1 MAKDWGKLAQDVVS
15 RVGGDDNITS
25 VTHCVTRLRFVLK
38 DESKADDDAVSA
50 VDGVIQVM
58 HANGQYQ
65 VVIGPQVESAYDAV
79 LAILPGKGSGE
90 VAADDDDAD
99 KSIKDKAMDLIS
111 GIFLPMIGAMSAAG
125 MIKALAVTLATFGLI
140 DQASTTY
147 TILNCIGDGVF
158 QFLPLFLGYTAAQK
172 LGATPF
178 LGMAVGA
185 FLCHPSMVSLQSD
198 LDAAAAAAGTDP
210 VTATLFGIPVILP
223 AAGYLSSV
231 VPVVLA
237 CILLA
242 PVEKFFKRVIPE
254 VVRGV
259 FASMLT
265 LLVTGVVTILAVGP
279 VANTVSNLIAQ
290 ALLAVL
296 NAVPAIGG
304 AAIAFAWPFLIIFGM
319 HWAFIPVMMSNFGT
333 LGYDMIMPLTV
344 GTNFAVGAVLLAIF
358 VKTKKKDLKD
368 TCIETFVPAWLAGVT
383 EPGIYG
389 VLLRYRK
396 TFLCMA
402 IGCAVAGAIGGLMNV
417 HQTTMITASVLT
429 LPALY
434 GDVGLWQVVQALA
447 AVAVAF
453 ALTFVFGYSDNDEAD
468 GGQKSDK
475 GKAQPQAAAKPEAV
489 EAAGAVS
496 APVAGRVEVT
506 AEIPDPVFASE
517 AMGKTVAIWPTE
529 GTVYAPTSGV
539 VASAMPHAF
548 GIAGDNGTEV
558 LVHVGVDTVNMNGDG
573 FNVLVEAGS
582 HVNAGDPILTFDRD
596 KVAKAGYADIVMCI
610 ITNSDD
616 LASLEATGTG
626 EVGAG
631 SEIFSL

>member
-1 MAKDWGKLAQDVVS
+1 MAKDWGALASQVVEL
-15 RVGGDDNITS
+15 VGGESNITS

-38 DESKADDDAVSA
+38 DESKANDDAVSA

-65 VVIGPQVESAYDAV
+65 VVIGTQVEAAYDAV
-79 LAILPGKGSGE
+79 LAILPGKGAGSVPE
-90 VAADDDDAD
+90 DDDDAN
-99 KSIKDKAMDLIS
+99 KSVKDKLMDLIS
-111 GIFLPMIGAMSAAG
+111 GVFLPMITALSTGG
-125 MIKALAVTLATFGLI
+125 LLKALAITLASFGVI

-147 TILNCIGDGVF
+147 TILNCMGDGVF

-185 FLCHPSMVSLQSD
+185 FLCHPSMVSLQTN

-223 AAGYLSSV
+223 GAGYLQSV

-237 CILLA
+237 CLLLA
-242 PVEKFFKRVIPE
+242 PLERFFKRVIPE
-254 VVRGV
+254 VVRSI
-259 FASMLT
+259 FAPLFA
-265 LLVTGVVTILAVGP
+265 LLITCTVTILAVGP
-279 VANTVSNLIAQ
+279 IANTVSNLIAQ
-290 ALLAVL
+290 GLTALL

-319 HWAFIPVMMSNFGT
+319 HWAFIPIMMSNFGA

-344 GTNFAVGAVLLAIF
+344 GTNLAVGAVLLAIF
-358 VKTKKKDLKD
+358 LKTKKKDLKD
-368 TCIETFVPAWLAGVT
+368 TCVETLAPAWLAGVT

-389 VLLRYRK
+389 VLLRFRK

-402 IGCAVAGAIGGLMNV
+402 IGCAVAGAIGGIAGV
-417 HQTTMITASVLT
+417 QQHAFISASLLT

-434 GDVGLWQVVQALA
+434 GDMGIWQVVQAV
-447 AVAVAF
+447 VAMVVAF
-453 ALTFVFGYSDNDEAD
+453 ALTFVFGYSDDED
-468 GGQKSDK
+468 NK
-475 GKAQPQAAAKPEAV
+475 GDAAKVSAPQATTPVAPASV
-489 EAAGAVS
+489 EATGAVS

-517 AMGKTVAIWPTE
+517 AMGKTIAIWPTD
-529 GTVYAPTSGV
+529 GTVYAPVSGT

-573 FNVLVEAGS
+573 FNVLVEANT
-582 HVNAGDPILTFDRD
+582 HVNAGDPILVFDRN
-596 KVAKAGYADIVMCI
+596 KVSQAGYADIVMTI
-610 ITNSDD
+610 VTNSDD
-616 LASLEATGTG
+616 LASLTPVATGN
-626 EVGAG
+626 VGAG
-631 SEIFSL
+631 TEIFSL